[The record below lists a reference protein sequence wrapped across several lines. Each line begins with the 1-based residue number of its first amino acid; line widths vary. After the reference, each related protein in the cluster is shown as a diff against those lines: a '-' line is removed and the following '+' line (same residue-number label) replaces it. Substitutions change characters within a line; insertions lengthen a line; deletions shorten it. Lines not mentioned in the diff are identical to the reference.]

1 MNQGSHGLGELYLQ
15 NMLLDKYQGQN
26 SNNFIIKRQTTQFKN
41 GQKCFG
47 QKYCGFK
54 KFSESDL
61 RGTD

>member
-1 MNQGSHGLGELYLQ
+1 MDWENIICKTCYLTSIK
-15 NMLLDKYQGQN
+15 DKN
-26 SNNFIIKRQTTQFKN
+26 SNDFIIKRQTTQFKN
-41 GQKCFG
+41 GQKYFG